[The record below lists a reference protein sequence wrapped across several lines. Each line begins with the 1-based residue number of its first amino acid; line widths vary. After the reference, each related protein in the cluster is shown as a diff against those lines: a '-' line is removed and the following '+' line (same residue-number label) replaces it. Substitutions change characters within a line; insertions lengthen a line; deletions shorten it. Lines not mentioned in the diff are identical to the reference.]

1 MRFIKEILSVQSV
14 LLLLSAFGLSRTA
27 AEEDC
32 ACVPTAYTWNLNFD
46 LGCIDTNVTAAIIDE
61 SCTLPSETAVTVTSY
76 EIYEL
81 DNESLAPIEESR
93 VVANDQTLLNGDS
106 ITYTSITATETSPL
120 PLGMQWEIEGLTITG
135 DQVKAT
141 LVVRFD
147 APNCDTIIFEDGNT
161 FGWLEFVELD
171 DPNPAVCDALLS
183 DAPSSTP
190 TFSPSVADT
199 SSPSYS
205 PSMAPPTADT
215 PSPSYSPS
223 MAPSTADT
231 PSPSLSPSVEP
242 LTASPTLSPSMAP
255 STTLS
260 PSMAPS
266 TADIITSSSPSMAP
280 STADTPITSS
290 APSTEEVDSE
300 SSSKKSKGQ
309 KASKSTSKSKSKGK
323 SSKSHKSK
331 GSTSATKSSSSGKS
345 SKSRKRRHQ

>member
-1 MRFIKEILSVQSV
+1 M
-14 LLLLSAFGLSRTA
+14 
-27 AEEDC
+27 
-32 ACVPTAYTWNLNFD
+32 
-46 LGCIDTNVTAAIIDE
+46 DTNVTAAIIDE

-205 PSMAPPTADT
+205 PS
-215 PSPSYSPS
+215 
-223 MAPSTADT
+223 
-231 PSPSLSPSVEP
+231 VEP

-255 STTLS
+255 STTL
-260 PSMAPS
+260 
-266 TADIITSSSPSMAP
+266 SPSMAP

-345 SKSRKRRHQ
+345 SKSRKRRR

>member
-205 PSMAPPTADT
+205 PSMAP
-215 PSPSYSPS
+215 
-223 MAPSTADT
+223 STADT
-231 PSPSLSPSVEP
+231 PSPSLSPS
-242 LTASPTLSPSMAP
+242 
-255 STTLS
+255 
-260 PSMAPS
+260 MAPS
-266 TADIITSSSPSMAP
+266 TADILITSSSPSMAP

-345 SKSRKRRHQ
+345 SKSRKRRQ

>member
-1 MRFIKEILSVQSV
+1 M
-14 LLLLSAFGLSRTA
+14 
-27 AEEDC
+27 
-32 ACVPTAYTWNLNFD
+32 
-46 LGCIDTNVTAAIIDE
+46 
-61 SCTLPSETAVTVTSY
+61 TVTSY

-205 PSMAPPTADT
+205 PSMAP
-215 PSPSYSPS
+215 
-223 MAPSTADT
+223 
-231 PSPSLSPSVEP
+231 
-242 LTASPTLSPSMAP
+242 
-255 STTLS
+255 
-260 PSMAPS
+260 S

>member
-1 MRFIKEILSVQSV
+1 M
-14 LLLLSAFGLSRTA
+14 
-27 AEEDC
+27 
-32 ACVPTAYTWNLNFD
+32 
-46 LGCIDTNVTAAIIDE
+46 
-61 SCTLPSETAVTVTSY
+61 TVTSY

-199 SSPSYS
+199 
-205 PSMAPPTADT
+205 

-266 TADIITSSSPSMAP
+266 TADILITSSSPSTAP